1 MMFGFRTGFLDHE
14 LFVGVQTNKDTEL
27 EVWNRCKSSQE
38 IGSHESGAFTGS
50 QNQLG
55 WKIFETIQSN
65 L

>member
-1 MMFGFRTGFLDHE
+1 MMFGFRTGFLDSE
-14 LFVGVQTNKDTEL
+14 LFVGVQTNKDT

-50 QNQLG
+50 QNQLS
-55 WKIFETIQSN
+55 WKIFEIIQSN